1 MPWVNDPSRDRPRL
15 EPEPQ
20 PPTSAPGMPKLR
32 ALRVTPSRPPC
43 EGRSRSA
50 SRGVTGQ
57 GPSGTNA
64 IERESRMA
72 PLDAIARG
80 ESFTPTRSA
89 QTPHV
94 AGSWRDAGW
103 RDRRSGAHW
112 P

>member
-57 GPSGTNA
+57 GPWGTN
-64 IERESRMA
+64 EC
-72 PLDAIARG
+72 D
-80 ESFTPTRSA
+80 
-89 QTPHV
+89 
-94 AGSWRDAGW
+94 
-103 RDRRSGAHW
+103 
-112 P
+112 